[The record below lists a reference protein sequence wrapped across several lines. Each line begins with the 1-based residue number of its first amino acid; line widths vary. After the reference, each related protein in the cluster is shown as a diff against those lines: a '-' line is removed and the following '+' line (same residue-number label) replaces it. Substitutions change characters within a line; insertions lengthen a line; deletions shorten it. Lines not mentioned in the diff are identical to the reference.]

1 MNRPAWYNE
10 EIHSKVCDL
19 LESSQKLQA
28 VKYLCDES
36 TKHGTRSEY
45 GLKEMKELCD
55 EIAPPMFRVPA
66 PNEIPVYSM
75 NAINR
80 ETLAEEVIEE
90 LETMDYTNYSKG
102 QLRRMLAHVPDNV
115 LREFLDRFRP

>member
-19 LESSQKLQA
+19 LNSSQKLQA

-55 EIAPPMFRVPA
+55 EISPPMFRVPA
-66 PNEIPVYSM
+66 PNEIPVYTVKATSK
-75 NAINR
+75 
-80 ETLAEEVIEE
+80 EVLVEQVISEI
-90 LETMDYTNYSKG
+90 ETMDYDNTYSKFK
-102 QLRRMLAHVPDNV
+102 LRRLLAHVPDNV
-115 LREFLDRFRP
+115 LTDFLDQ